1 MRELRNLVERAV
13 ILSSGDAHRPRLH
26 RDLRAQPGAPA
37 AATGPAF
44 FCGRASTPAGKPPDL
59 DGARAGLHRPAAGV
73 HGRQPDGQV
82 ARLLGV
88 SYPTVAKKIADYGL
102 A

>member
-13 ILSSGDAHRPRLH
+13 ILSTGVVIEPGCIVISG
-26 RDLRAQPGAPA
+26 PGLEAAAAPA
-37 AATGPAF
+37 APAF
-44 FCGRASTPAGKPPDL
+44 FSVELTEGRPPSL
-59 DGARAGLHRPAAGV
+59 DDVEREYIARLLQFTGGNRT
-73 HGRQPDGQV
+73 QV

-102 A
+102 G